1 LAVDLKPNL
10 AILVPAMLLAARWH
24 RAFFTWAGI
33 SVVLVAA
40 SVLALGEHGTRAY
53 LSDSALILS
62 GTYFHRWSLLPIVG
76 DGAGWWTAVAV
87 VVIGC
92 LTGAWLWRKRDP
104 GPVIAIGLIGSLL
117 INHHLGPGDL
127 IMILMP
133 LWLLLRMDKP
143 VWADIL
149 LLIGWLVLWECVTTP
164 PLFVP
169 LLLGLLAV
177 YVWIGFKHRAERPE
191 TAIAARIARR
201 GGRPP
206 AYPPSHLGVVPVVEV
221 AERADRSPV

>member
-1 LAVDLKPNL
+1 MLAGALLVLAVDLKPNL

-53 LSDSALILS
+53 LSDSTLILS
-62 GTYFHRWSLLPIVG
+62 GSYFHRWSLLPLVG
-76 DGAGWWTAVAV
+76 YGAGWWAAVAV

-143 VWADIL
+143 VWADLL
-149 LLIGWLVLWECVTTP
+149 LLIAWLVLWECVTIP
-164 PLFVP
+164 SLFVP
-169 LLLGLLAV
+169 LLITLV
-177 YVWIGFKHRAERPE
+177 TVFVWIGLRQRAAAPE
-191 TAIAARIARR
+191 PAVAALRAPAE
-201 GGRPP
+201 GTPP
-206 AYPPSHLGVVPVVEV
+206 RLA
-221 AERADRSPV
+221 AM